1 MQPDVVTPL
10 PHRRSAL
17 ITGGAGFIGSHI
29 ADALLAE
36 GWTVAVL
43 DDLSTGSVA
52 NVAHLLHRPDFDLV
66 VESVLSAETVNEV
79 AEGCDVVFH
88 LAAQVD
94 VTRSVADPGGD
105 ALVNVAGTANALE
118 AARRA
123 SARFVLA
130 STSAVYGDPATVPI
144 AESSI
149 PAPLSP
155 YGAGK
160 LAAEVYV
167 ETFGRLYGLST
178 ICLRLA
184 NVYGPRQDPHGEA
197 GVVAIF
203 SGAAADGRTAT
214 IFGDGLQT
222 RDYIY
227 VGDVAAAFAAAGR
240 SDVCGVLNVGT
251 GLETNLVDLAA
262 HLKLPTRHAPSRA
275 GEIVRSCLDPSA
287 AQRALAWSAKTS
299 LSDGLAR
306 TLTAAAA

>member
-1 MQPDVVTPL
+1 MQSHVVTPL
-10 PHRRSAL
+10 APRRKAL
-17 ITGGAGFIGSHI
+17 VTGGAGFIGSHL
-29 ADALLAE
+29 ADALLAD
-36 GWTVAVL
+36 GWTVSVL
-43 DDLSTGSVA
+43 DDLSTGSIA

-66 VESVLSAETVNEV
+66 VESVLSAGTVNEV

-94 VTRSVADPGGD
+94 VTRSVADPGAD
-105 ALVNVAGTANALE
+105 AQVNVAGTANALE

-130 STSAVYGDPATVPI
+130 STSAVYGDPAAVPI
-144 AESSI
+144 AESSV

-178 ICLRLA
+178 VCLRLA

-197 GVVAIF
+197 GVIAIF
-203 SGAAADGRTAT
+203 CSAAAEGRTAT

-227 VGDVAAAFAAAGR
+227 VGDVAAAFAAAGGA
-240 SDVCGVLNVGT
+240 DV
-251 GLETNLVDLAA
+251 
-262 HLKLPTRHAPSRA
+262 
-275 GEIVRSCLDPSA
+275 
-287 AQRALAWSAKTS
+287 
-299 LSDGLAR
+299 
-306 TLTAAAA
+306 